1 MLMSSQY
8 CENVESWDCEIVRK
22 LWGSCKILRMTYH
35 PSATAA
41 ATASVKTSLPRTSW
55 NKNSLMFNVNILLG
69 SIWIG
74 SEHFLTWLEDFPT
87 SSVPK
92 RVAPTKGYISAV
104 TPKKPLTF
112 SIQKDKRETCPY
124 LCWHASLPP
133 SEKEMDFCQ
142 YPKQQLYQYIVWMIN
157 GTWTKGSRLGRSS
170 HWPVNAIRASEA
182 KSKVISRSSVGT
194 LICDLWKSL
203 SDLASFYC
211 LITLRGRELK
221 VVKSAL
227 AGPDRASAWCSLPA
241 SDWGNI
247 GFTCGW
253 YIPCLQGPSPSPSPS
268 MQWFTIKG
276 IMVQP
281 VDVARTVCCKKLC
294 PRPPFPLLTRGGRP
308 STHPLSLY

>member
-55 NKNSLMFNVNILLG
+55 NTNSLMFNVNILLG

-142 YPKQQLYQYIVWMIN
+142 YPKQQLYQYIVWMIID
-157 GTWTKGSRLGRSS
+157 TWTKGSRLGRSS
-170 HWPVNAIRASEA
+170 HWPVNAIRASET
-182 KSKVISRSSVGT
+182 KPKRWYLGH
-194 LICDLWKSL
+194 W
-203 SDLASFYC
+203 
-211 LITLRGRELK
+211 
-221 VVKSAL
+221 SAL
-227 AGPDRASAWCSLPA
+227 WFVICGSHWVTWHLIIACLL
-241 SDWGNI
+241 WG
-247 GFTCGW
+247 
-253 YIPCLQGPSPSPSPS
+253 
-268 MQWFTIKG
+268 
-276 IMVQP
+276 
-281 VDVARTVCCKKLC
+281 VAQIES
-294 PRPPFPLLTRGGRP
+294 GGKCT
-308 STHPLSLY
+308 SWTW

>member
-55 NKNSLMFNVNILLG
+55 NTNSLMFNVNILLG

-142 YPKQQLYQYIVWMIN
+142 YPKQQLYQYIVWMIID
-157 GTWTKGSRLGRSS
+157 TWTKGSRLGRSS

-203 SDLASFYC
+203 SDSVSVYC
-211 LITLRGRELK
+211 LFTLRGQPNWNWWK
-221 VVKSAL
+221 V
-227 AGPDRASAWCSLPA
+227 
-241 SDWGNI
+241 
-247 GFTCGW
+247 
-253 YIPCLQGPSPSPSPS
+253 Y
-268 MQWFTIKG
+268 
-276 IMVQP
+276 
-281 VDVARTVCCKKLC
+281 
-294 PRPPFPLLTRGGRP
+294 
-308 STHPLSLY
+308 